1 MIELQLN
8 MHSLY
13 QFIYEQLLTKKLFFL
28 SILFLTKNFF
38 FFFSFFFFFFF
49 FFFLFFSFFFSF
61 FSLSYIVSGK
71 RKVSLRYTLK
81 WPADRSAALTA
92 AGIHIHDG
100 LDCTTADGG
109 AHYYDN
115 AKVPDPWNAGTSGN
129 WIASGSAGNWVS
141 FR

>member
-1 MIELQLN
+1 MYSFC
-8 MHSLY
+8 HSL
-13 QFIYEQLLTKKLFFL
+13 FVL
-28 SILFLTKNFF
+28 
-38 FFFSFFFFFFF
+38 
-49 FFFLFFSFFFSF
+49 SFFFSF
-61 FSLSYIVSGK
+61 FSLFPVVSGK

-81 WPADRSAALTA
+81 WPADRTAALTA

-109 AHYYDN
+109 AHFYDN
-115 AKVPDPWNAGTSGN
+115 AKVADPWNAGTSGN

>member
-8 MHSLY
+8 MHSLLPVY
-13 QFIYEQLLTKKLFFL
+13 IWATTNQKIILL
-28 SILFLTKNFF
+28 SILFLTKKFILF
-38 FFFSFFFFFFF
+38 VIPC
-49 FFFLFFSFFFSF
+49 FFLLFFFSF
-61 FSLSYIVSGK
+61 FSLFPVVSGK

-81 WPADRSAALTA
+81 WPADRTAALTA

-109 AHYYDN
+109 AHFYDN
-115 AKVPDPWNAGTSGN
+115 AKVPDPWGAGTSGN